1 MLRIS
6 PPRPG
11 RVLIRSAVSPVRSLS
26 NANTLRTLP
35 DISLPTVMPPWPL
48 PDRIRRIT
56 TFSLGLATRRPSSLS
71 PDLTATTSSL
81 VLKNESSMRTL
92 RDESGSQP
100 SPFCGVTVWLTPPAS
115 VNVSV
120 PPSGKL
126 TTLTW
131 RTTTFSEYTGWS
143 IQNGPNCTVTP
154 SISTLRQV
162 LNSTNIGR
170 SSPVMPGGMLDGT
183 GTADGWSSGG
193 SVVASS
199 AATTRDST
207 GTSPASDRTY
217 FL

>member
-56 TFSLGLATRRPSSLS
+56 TFSLGMPTRRPSSLS

-81 VLKNESSMRTL
+81 VLKNESSIRTL

-100 SPFCGVTVWLTPPAS
+100 SPFCGVTVWVPLAS

-126 TTLTW
+126 ITLTW
-131 RTTTFSEYTGWS
+131 RTTTFSEYTGWRV
-143 IQNGPNCTVTP
+143 QNGPNCTVTP
-154 SISTLRQV
+154 SIRTLRQV

-193 SVVASS
+193 SVLASS